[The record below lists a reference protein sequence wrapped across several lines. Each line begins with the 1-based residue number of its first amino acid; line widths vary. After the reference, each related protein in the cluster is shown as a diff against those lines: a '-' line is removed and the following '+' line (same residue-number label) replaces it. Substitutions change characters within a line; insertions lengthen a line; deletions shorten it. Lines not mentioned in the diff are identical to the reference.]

1 MYVNNDDKLK
11 INTLNNNRHNIVLLL
26 KMYLLTYISIKNW
39 DSNIINHNSLVV
51 IIIIETKI
59 DII

>member
-26 KMYLLTYISIKNW
+26 KMYLLTYISIKN
-39 DSNIINHNSLVV
+39 
-51 IIIIETKI
+51 
-59 DII
+59 